1 MQTMQWTQIPRTGFT
16 EEISDHSLTKVSSK
30 EILLIGGRQAKGVSK
45 EVKLFDVEKEKWGSV
60 THLPIEVTGADGG
73 LWLHRSISV
82 PKEDGVIVFC
92 IGGSVDCYRNP
103 HPDHI
108 AVLNFNCG

>member
-1 MQTMQWTQIPRTGFT
+1 M
-16 EEISDHSLTKVSSK
+16 SSK

-45 EVKLFDVEKEKWGSV
+45 EVKLFDVEKEEWRSV

-73 LWLHRSISV
+73 LWLHKSISV
-82 PKEDGVIVFC
+82 SKEDGVIVFC
-92 IGGSVDCYRNP
+92 VGGYVDHIVDRQGER

-108 AVLNFNCG
+108 AVLDINCG